1 MGYRPPWVDPKSV
14 YVEYPHPSML
24 EEKEL
29 LEQCEV
35 SFGRSSGPGGQHR
48 NKVETGVRIVHPE
61 SGIEAR
67 ATERREQRVNRSK
80 AIFRMRM
87 KLAVKVRTAT
97 GRDNHRPT
105 VLWVQR
111 RQGTKL
117 PVSGKHEDYPALL
130 AEALDVI
137 TARKY
142 DVAGAAG
149 ILGVTM
155 SQLTRLL
162 RQEAHVLARVNQG
175 RESVG
180 LPRLRS

>member
-1 MGYRPPWVDPKSV
+1 MGYRPPWIDPRSI
-14 YVEYPHPSML
+14 YLDDPHPSTL
-24 EEKEL
+24 EEKDL
-29 LEQCEV
+29 LRQVEI

-48 NKVETGVRIVHPE
+48 NKVETGVRIVHLE

-80 AIFRMRM
+80 ALFRLRM
-87 KLAVKVRTAT
+87 KLAVRVRTPT
-97 GRDNHRPT
+97 GRDNHRPS
-105 VLWVQR
+105 VLWEHR

-117 PVSGKHEDYPALL
+117 SVNPKHEDYPALL
-130 AEALDVI
+130 AEALDVV

-149 ILGVTM
+149 ILGITM

-162 RQEAHVLARVNQG
+162 RQEQHVLARVNDG

>member
-1 MGYRPPWVDPKSV
+1 MGYRPPWIDPRSI
-14 YVEYPHPSML
+14 YVEQPHPATL
-24 EEKEL
+24 EEHEL
-29 LEQCEV
+29 LQQVEI

-61 SGIEAR
+61 TGIESR

-80 AIFRMRM
+80 ALFRLRM
-87 KLAVKVRTAT
+87 KLAIKVRTPT
-97 GRDNHRPT
+97 GRDNHRPSR
-105 VLWVQR
+105 LWEAR
-111 RQGTKL
+111 RQGTKM
-117 PVSGKHEDYPALL
+117 PENPKHEDYPSLL

-137 TARKY
+137 IARKY

-149 ILGVTM
+149 ILGITM

-162 RQEAHVLARVNQG
+162 RQEKHVLARVNDG